1 MFSQY
6 RDRMQTLGP
15 GIREANK
22 RQSEQIMNFG
32 FSDSQSY
39 RKVIIDGKEYDARII
54 SDSKTTVRGGNGN
67 YVIQFK
73 NDFYLKAGTYIQI
86 PDAKGDY
93 EWWLSLYESDAT
105 LFPKHIIKKCNY
117 LLKWKNSV
125 GEIIERWCVFND
137 NTKLMDAERKSNFNK
152 LTLSY
157 YINSLLLPCDSETIN
172 IRIDKRFIVDHAHV
186 IDNPDAWIVTN
197 RNVIS
202 KRFDDYDGVIE
213 LAISKHQFNHN
224 VDSKE
229 HMIADYYTDI
239 DKVEGVDD
247 TASFD
252 CRITYNGTSD
262 LKMGT
267 PFKHYLA
274 EVYCNGK
281 LDTSIPIKWS
291 VAINDIDGTFKDNVN
306 YEVDGNTLK
315 IKCKFNNDLLN
326 SHIRLI
332 AKNEEL
338 GVSAELPVKVVG
350 IL

>member
-1 MFSQY
+1 MFDQY
-6 RDRMQTLGP
+6 RNTMQTLGS

-39 RKVIIDGKEYDARII
+39 RKVIIDGVERDARII

-67 YVIQFK
+67 HVIQFK
-73 NDFYLKAGTYIQI
+73 DDFYIKAGTYIQI

-93 EWWLSLYESDAT
+93 EWWLSIYESDST

-117 LLKWKNSV
+117 LLKWKNSF
-125 GEIIERWCVFND
+125 GEIVERWCVFND

-152 LTLSY
+152 ITLSY
-157 YINSLLLPCDSETIN
+157 YINSLLLPCDEETIN

-202 KRFDDYDGVIE
+202 KRFDDYDGVVE

-229 HMIADYYTDI
+229 YMIADYYTDVDTIEEI
-239 DKVEGVDD
+239 DHV
-247 TASFD
+247 ASFD
-252 CRITYNGTSD
+252 CRITYNGTPD

-267 PFKHYLA
+267 PFKHYTA
-274 EVYCNGK
+274 EVYSNGRIV
-281 LDTSIPIKWS
+281 DTVPIKWS
-291 VAINDIDGTFKDNVN
+291 VTTNGIDDMFKDNVS
-306 YEVDGNTLK
+306 YEVDNNTLK
-315 IKCKFNNDLLN
+315 LKCKFNNDLLN

-332 AKNEEL
+332 AANNEF
-338 GVSAELPVKVVG
+338 GISAELPVKVVG